1 MDTESAVF
9 RYIRNLILYF
19 MKKTLLIVILP
30 AAGSNEP
37 DALSGQS
44 VYKIKYPGRQTLL
57 AAVQK
62 RAVQVALLSV
72 LS

>member
-1 MDTESAVF
+1 MDTEGAVF

-30 AAGSNEP
+30 AAGRNVQDQVPGETDSARRRAE
-37 DALSGQS
+37 ACR
-44 VYKIKYPGRQTLL
+44 PGRS
-57 AAVQK
+57 
-62 RAVQVALLSV
+62 LSV